1 MMLYDRPYAG
11 HGHQTLP
18 PDISKLETRLWFY
31 YWSRRYIDA
40 GYENIHLGMI
50 GIMDQA
56 DKGHVF
62 SFELLDK
69 VRAYAKH
76 TVRRHFVL
84 FDSQFPYGVVENGR
98 LLFDFHQMNCVP
110 RTLPVRR
117 RNASWNWA
125 TAIPSMAG
133 AMAA

>member
-1 MMLYDRPYAG
+1 ME
-11 HGHQTLP
+11 
-18 PDISKLETRLWFY
+18 SRLQHCVSLFE

-76 TVRRHFVL
+76 TARRHFVL
-84 FDSQFPYGVVENGR
+84 FNSQFPYGVVENGR
-98 LLFDFHQMNCVP
+98 LLFDFHQMQLRPKDVAGSPEKCILELGYGVMFGVP
-110 RTLPVRR
+110 
-117 RNASWNWA
+117 
-125 TAIPSMAG
+125 
-133 AMAA
+133 